1 MHATTSPKAVDLK
14 PAALALIAAA
24 LFAGGILLGSAM
36 DIRIAS
42 TPASVVAPD
51 TSYNAVEGARAQF
64 GVAPD
69 TSYDT
74 VESLRAQ
81 SGVTV
86 DTSPSLTG
94 KSGHPSTRG
103 RGITAHD
110 KARGFGGWWAS
121 APVAPVVGTPT
132 SQADP
137 DSRYGAGIR

>member
-1 MHATTSPKAVDLK
+1 MHATTSPKAIDLK

-42 TPASVVAPD
+42 TPASVAAPD

-64 GVAPD
+64 GVTPD
-69 TSYDT
+69 TSYDN

-86 DTSPSLTG
+86 DTSPTLKG
-94 KSGHPSTRG
+94 RSGFPSTRA

-110 KARGFGGWWAS
+110 KARGYAGWWAS
-121 APVAPVVGTPT
+121 APEAPVAGTPV
-132 SQADP
+132 SQSDP
-137 DSRYGAGIR
+137 DSRYGGGIR

>member
-1 MHATTSPKAVDLK
+1 MHATTSPKVIDLK
-14 PAALALIAAA
+14 PAGLALIAAA
-24 LFAGGILLGSAM
+24 VFAGGILLASAM

-42 TPASVVAPD
+42 TPASVAAPD
-51 TSYNAVEGARAQF
+51 TSYDAVEGVRAQF
-64 GVAPD
+64 GVKPD

-86 DTSPSLTG
+86 ATAPALKG
-94 KSGHPSTRG
+94 RSGFPSTRS

-121 APVAPVVGTPT
+121 APVAPVVGTPI

>member
-1 MHATTSPKAVDLK
+1 MHATTSPKAIDLK
-14 PAALALIAAA
+14 PALLAVLGAV
-24 LFAGGILLGSAM
+24 LLTAGIIIGSAM
-36 DIRIAS
+36 DLRIAP
-42 TPASVVAPD
+42 TTASVAAPD

-86 DTSPSLTG
+86 DTAPSVAG
-94 KSGHPSTRG
+94 KSGFPSTRG
-103 RGITAHD
+103 RGISGHD
-110 KARGFGGWWAS
+110 KARGFAGWWAS
-121 APVAPVVGTPT
+121 APVAGTPV

>member
-1 MHATTSPKAVDLK
+1 MHATTSPKAIDLK

-42 TPASVVAPD
+42 TPAAVAVPD
-51 TSYNAVEGARAQF
+51 ISYNAVEGARVQF

-69 TSYDT
+69 TSYNS

-86 DTSPSLTG
+86 DTSPSVKG
-94 KSGHPSTRG
+94 QIGHPSTRG

-110 KARGFGGWWAS
+110 KARGYAGWWAS
-121 APVAPVVGTPT
+121 APVAPATQPERDG
-132 SQADP
+132 
-137 DSRYGAGIR
+137 RFGAGYR

>member
-1 MHATTSPKAVDLK
+1 MHATTSPKAIDLK
-14 PAALALIAAA
+14 PALLAVLGAV
-24 LFAGGILLGSAM
+24 LLTAGIIIGSAM
-36 DIRIAS
+36 DLRIAP
-42 TPASVVAPD
+42 TTASVVAPD

-86 DTSPSLTG
+86 DTAPSLAG
-94 KSGHPSTRG
+94 KSGFPSTRA

-121 APVAPVVGTPT
+121 APVAGTPV

>member
-1 MHATTSPKAVDLK
+1 MHATTSPKVIDLK

-24 LFAGGILLGSAM
+24 MFAGGIILGSAV
-36 DIRIAS
+36 DFQIAAA
-42 TPASVVAPD
+42 PAAVVAPD
-51 TSYNAVEGARAQF
+51 NSYNAVEKARAQF
-64 GVAPD
+64 GVTPD

-86 DTSPSLTG
+86 ATSPTLKG
-94 KSGHPSTRG
+94 RSGYPSTRA

-121 APVAPVVGTPT
+121 APVAPVVGTPA

-137 DSRYGAGIR
+137 NTRYGGGIR

>member
-1 MHATTSPKAVDLK
+1 MHATTSPKAIDLK
-14 PAALALIAAA
+14 PAALALVAAA
-24 LFAGGILLGSAM
+24 LFAGGILMGSAI
-36 DIRIAS
+36 DLGIAS
-42 TPASVVAPD
+42 APAAVAAPD
-51 TSYNAVEGARAQF
+51 TSYNAVEDARAQF

-69 TSYDT
+69 TSYNT

-86 DTSPSLTG
+86 DTAPVLTG
-94 KSGHPSTRG
+94 KSGFPSTRA